1 MSIGQS
7 FSIAAWVV
15 LIGVVSAWLYL
26 SQGSNQNNATLPEI
40 PTFTLTTMQDV
51 AALNW
56 VERAESAFAAGRIT
70 RPEGESAL
78 FFYQKMLLREP
89 SNEPAKKGLKRVV
102 GYLIQSAESALR
114 QADLTAAQDLA
125 GQALQIESNN
135 RAASSVVSRVNRLA
149 TIRKL
154 SEQAIVQMSA
164 GNLTTPKNSNALQT
178 YREILAH
185 DPANPSALLGIE
197 SVAQRIATIAQTEAF
212 AENHERAKKLI
223 ALAKEIA
230 PNATGIAETEKLT
243 LQWTDMVKDQAV
255 KEDLLAATQALQQG
269 FLVGVDSPEGFGALD
284 YYRSA
289 LKKNPQSQAAE
300 AGVRLVIDGLV
311 ERGWK
316 FARADQTQAVRLMLD
331 QAREAGAQAYQLA
344 GLSKESAFLD
354 RRARAREGYFED
366 VTAIRELSVRR
377 QGSPVLPRNISRGW
391 IELLFTVTEK
401 GDVTDIQIV
410 EASEV
415 ALEKPATTAVERW
428 RFDPFLDEGRPI
440 AVRSGVRFTFQS

>member
-26 SQGSNQNNATLPEI
+26 NQGSNQNTAALPEI

-70 RPEGESAL
+70 RPEGDSAL

-102 GYLIQSAESALR
+102 GYLIQNAESALR
-114 QADLTAAQDLA
+114 QADLTAARDLA
-125 GQALQIESNN
+125 GQALQIEANN
-135 RAASSVVSRVNRLA
+135 RAASSVVSRVSRLA
-149 TIRKL
+149 TIREL
-154 SEQAIVQMSA
+154 SEQAIAQMSA
-164 GNLTTPKNSNALQT
+164 GNLTTPKNNNALQT
-178 YREILAH
+178 YREILVH

-197 SVAQRIATIAQTEAF
+197 SVAQRLATIAQTEAF

-255 KEDLLAATQALQQG
+255 KEDLLAATQALQEG

-289 LKKNPQSQAAE
+289 LKKNPQSQAAV

-316 FARADQTQAVRLMLD
+316 FARADQIEAVRLMLD
-331 QAREAGAQAYQLA
+331 QAREAGAQAYQLE

-354 RRARAREGYFED
+354 RRARARAGYFED

-401 GDVTDIQIV
+401 GDVTDIQVV